1 MSNREI
7 TSNQIAPRESA
18 AWIFAIFFVVGSSLI
33 AISKSWN
40 LSLLTLIL
48 IPVVVLILYVLTVW
62 NVPAFKIRRD
72 QIGDNAYYLGFLLT
86 LVSLS
91 VTLAQYSDDSSGDY
105 IVANFG
111 VALAATVVGIFLRSM
126 INQMRRDISDSEDD
140 MRRSLQEAATKLRSQ
155 SYFAT
160 ESFAMMNKQINQVT
174 RESSV
179 DIANANKELA
189 QSLND
194 IIEQRVSA
202 VEEQLETS
210 KKELDKQ
217 MELNSTA
224 VKTQCDEVVNTLK
237 NTVRD
242 FIPLIEEQQLMFLE
256 SADNARKAIDGFND
270 IKIETSVISELNN
283 NLSMLCDKIY
293 DEMTKLGNQA
303 VDNSKVF
310 DEMVSGSQ
318 NSLEKISEEMGKFG
332 SKAVEN
338 YRVFDEV
345 ARQNNESLE
354 KMSASSAKYQ
364 ATVNTEL
371 ELVEQMNKKLNGIV
385 EDISG
390 LETNVRK
397 FEGSVEKISKQITKL
412 KS

>member
-1 MSNREI
+1 
-7 TSNQIAPRESA
+7 
-18 AWIFAIFFVVGSSLI
+18 
-33 AISKSWN
+33 
-40 LSLLTLIL
+40 
-48 IPVVVLILYVLTVW
+48 
-62 NVPAFKIRRD
+62 
-72 QIGDNAYYLGFLLT
+72 
-86 LVSLS
+86 
-91 VTLAQYSDDSSGDY
+91 
-105 IVANFG
+105 
-111 VALAATVVGIFLRSM
+111 
-126 INQMRRDISDSEDD
+126 
-140 MRRSLQEAATKLRSQ
+140 MRRSLRCATKLRSQ

-189 QSLND
+189 KSLND
-194 IIEQRVSA
+194 IIEQRVGA

-210 KKELDKQ
+210 KIELEKQ

-224 VKTQCDEVVNTLK
+224 VRAQCDEVVSTLK

-256 SADNARKAIDGFND
+256 SADNARKAIDGFSD
-270 IKIETSVISELNN
+270 IKIETSVISELNS

-293 DEMTKLGNQA
+293 DEMTKLGTQA
-303 VDNSKVF
+303 IDHSKVF
-310 DEMVSGSQ
+310 DEMVSGSKTAR
-318 NSLEKISEEMGKFG
+318 KISEEMGKFG

-345 ARQNNESLE
+345 AKQNNDSLE

-371 ELVEQMNKKLNGIV
+371 ELVDQMNKKLNGIV

-390 LETNVRK
+390 LETNIKK